1 MPTHAKLR
9 ALLREHLPDLYR
21 FAYFMTARRDEAVEQ
36 LRYLVNEAESVGA
49 EALAASD
56 DVRTRLIAM
65 LARGL
70 EHRLG
75 RRASFTFD
83 GLDQIL
89 RNDITRPIDMQ
100 QGDLRGDPR
109 RLHVMLWELERT
121 CLVSTL
127 CALPASVR
135 LAVVLTDLFGY
146 PPEQAAQMLGIN
158 DSAYRVRATRGRKRL
173 TDYLAPRCQHMDPDN
188 PCTCTGRLAI
198 AMDAGFVRFPPDHAQ
213 IPHTPHERG
222 GRVRDATTLLRAL
235 PPVALASHEVEA
247 LLGAL

>member
-9 ALLREHLPDLYR
+9 ALLNEHLPDLYR
-21 FAYFMTARRDEAVEQ
+21 FAFFMTARREDALEQ
-36 LRYLVNEAESVGA
+36 LRYLVNEAESAGV
-49 EALAASD
+49 ETLVASGD
-56 DVRTRLIAM
+56 ARTELVAM

-83 GLDQIL
+83 GLDQTL

-146 PPEQAAQMLGIN
+146 PPEQAARMLGIN

-188 PCTCTGRLAI
+188 PCNCAGRLSI
-198 AMDAGFVRFPPDHAQ
+198 AMDAGFVTFPPDHAQ
-213 IPHTPHERG
+213 IPHTPHDSG
-222 GRVRDATTLLRAL
+222 GRAREATVLLRAL
-235 PPVALASHEVEA
+235 PDVQLRSREVED